1 MSLKTQES
9 REDYLERILMLSE
22 KNGFVR
28 AIDIA
33 NDMNF
38 SKPSISIALKKLKN
52 DNLINIDEN
61 TNYITLTSEGKE
73 IAVKVY
79 ERHQIISSILIRIGV
94 PSDVALE
101 DACRLEH
108 DLSEISFDKIREA
121 YNKMK

>member
-79 ERHQIISSILIRIGV
+79 ERHKIISSILIKIGV
-94 PSDVALE
+94 PSDIALE

-108 DLSEISFDKIREA
+108 DLSEESFDKIKEV
-121 YNKMK
+121 YNKWN